1 MSIPSVFLPK
11 ELLLWVVW
19 LLQKDTM
26 HRRQSEE
33 DRASL
38 SYEQGAQYKHSSMFG
53 KLSFEPLSSAE
64 NRAVSFTNPHLSGS
78 GLEEQINSREN
89 YLGAPKTTLHLPSDS
104 RSQIPFF
111 WPRLLYT
118 FDLVAPHC
126 VISRWIC
133 VWLEIMVLGPR
144 RWELNLTQEKLRR
157 TDTQGLSMKTIA
169 HTLKEVFRMNM
180 SHSYGHF

>member
-53 KLSFEPLSSAE
+53 KLSFDRAPLSYDSYDMSKVNSRNSHQKLSFDSSAR
-64 NRAVSFTNPHLSGS
+64 NRAVSFTNPLLSGG
-78 GLEEQINSREN
+78 GLVEQINSREN
-89 YLGAPKTTLHLPSDS
+89 YLGATKTTLQLPSDS

-111 WPRLLYT
+111 WPRLLHT
-118 FDLVAPHC
+118 FNLVAPHC

-157 TDTQGLSMKTIA
+157 TDTQGL
-169 HTLKEVFRMNM
+169 
-180 SHSYGHF
+180 

>member
-53 KLSFEPLSSAE
+53 KLSFEPE
-64 NRAVSFTNPHLSGS
+64 NRAVSFTNPLP
-78 GLEEQINSREN
+78 ER
-89 YLGAPKTTLHLPSDS
+89 TT
-104 RSQIPFF
+104 
-111 WPRLLYT
+111 
-118 FDLVAPHC
+118 
-126 VISRWIC
+126 
-133 VWLEIMVLGPR
+133 
-144 RWELNLTQEKLRR
+144 
-157 TDTQGLSMKTIA
+157 
-169 HTLKEVFRMNM
+169 
-180 SHSYGHF
+180 